1 VFAGA
6 TRLQTYRGGKYEK
19 WMAKVGRAPAEDEG
33 LLAEEL
39 EHDSRAVFFQEVTVD
54 GLRHSDC
61 E

>member
-1 VFAGA
+1 MGLFD
-6 TRLQTYRGGKYEK
+6 RFRR
-19 WMAKVGRAPAEDEG
+19 KVKETPPDEG